1 VTTRQAAKDG
11 TRRSIIEAAAD
22 QFAKHGYEATTF
34 SAIAAAMGKP
44 KSAVGYH
51 QFRSKFELASAV
63 VAEQR
68 HTWNALAEVAISA
81 HGPGL
86 AALFQF
92 FDEVRVNFDA
102 DPIAPGAARLILEDG
117 ELSFDLPRSNQSWRR
132 FTTEQVAAAISTGEL
147 SADTD
152 AVELTAALLSAAVG
166 VFRSARSGVQ
176 TTSPDRLLRTLWRDT
191 LVGAGMTPQ
200 QVDAVLR

>member
-11 TRRSIIEAAAD
+11 TRRSILEAAAD

-51 QFRSKFELASAV
+51 QFRSKLELASAV

-68 HTWNALAEVAISA
+68 LTWNALAEEAVSA
-81 HGPGL
+81 DGPGL
-86 AALFQF
+86 AALFRF
-92 FDEVRVNFDA
+92 FDDVRINFAA
-102 DPIAPGAARLILEDG
+102 DPIAAGAARLILEGG
-117 ELSFDLPRSNQSWRR
+117 ELSLDLPRLNHSWRG
-132 FTTEQVAAAISTGEL
+132 FTTEQVAVSISAGEL
-147 SADTD
+147 PPDTD
-152 AVELTAALLSAAVG
+152 AVELTAAILSAAIG
-166 VFRSARSGVQ
+166 VFRSARSGVE
-176 TTSPDRLLRTLWRDT
+176 TTSPDRVLRTLWRDT
-191 LVGAGMTPQ
+191 LVGAGMTPE